1 MNVRSM
7 RIHWATASLLGVVLA
22 AVAAPI
28 AASGCSVQAEREA
41 VQDTSI
47 GSAREA
53 DSFTPEPASDPNLA
67 PQCVDRGGLAMSVD
81 PEAGTCTD
89 PDGFTFSDAVTFC
102 GGAVHY
108 FGYSCVDFPASAP
121 YQPDDERAWTAY
133 FACCVTYTV
142 DVQPI
147 FAAKCSPCHTT
158 GDAGGVNFAASG
170 GYPLTQLVPN
180 ANVAACQD
188 ITPDN
193 VGNCTLIRIL
203 NGQMPK
209 GRGCTGD
216 PVVDADNAACLTQAE
231 QTTIA
236 NWIAGGELQ

>member
-1 MNVRSM
+1 MKVRSK
-7 RIHWATASLLGVVLA
+7 RIHRATASLLGVVLA
-22 AVAAPI
+22 AAAAPI
-28 AASGCSVQAEREA
+28 AASGCGVQVKPEAAE
-41 VQDTSI
+41 DTSI
-47 GSAREA
+47 GSAHAA
-53 DSFTPEPASDPNLA
+53 DSFTPEPVSDPNLA
-67 PQCVDRGGLAMSVD
+67 PLCVDRGDVAMSVD
-81 PEAGTCTD
+81 PEVGTCAD
-89 PDGFTFSDAVTFC
+89 PDGTTFADAVAFC
-102 GGAVHY
+102 GGAVKY
-108 FGYSCVDFPASAP
+108 FDYTCVDFPASAP
-121 YQPDDERAWTAY
+121 YQPDNERAWTAY
-133 FACCVTYTV
+133 FGCCVTYTV

-158 GDAGGVNFAASG
+158 GDAGGVNFAATT

-193 VGNCTLIRIL
+193 VGACTLIRIQ

-216 PVVDADNAACLTQAE
+216 PVADADNAACLTQAE

>member
-1 MNVRSM
+1 MKVHDM
-7 RIHWATASLLGVVLA
+7 RIPWATASVFGMVLA
-22 AVAAPI
+22 AAAAPI
-28 AASGCSVQAEREA
+28 AVSGCGVQAERESA
-41 VQDTSI
+41 EDTSI

-53 DSFTPEPASDPNLA
+53 DTFTPAPASDPNLA
-67 PQCVDRGGLAMSVD
+67 PLCVDRGGLAMSVD
-81 PEAGTCTD
+81 REAGTCAG
-89 PDGFTFSDAVTFC
+89 PDGTTFSDAVAFC
-102 GGAVHY
+102 GGAVKY
-108 FGYSCVDFPASAP
+108 FGYSCVDFPANAP

-133 FACCVTYTV
+133 FSCCVTYTV

-147 FAAKCSPCHTT
+147 LAAKCSPCHTT
-158 GDAGGVNFAASG
+158 GNAGGVNFAATT

-180 ANVAACQD
+180 ANVAACQG

-193 VGNCTLIRIL
+193 VGNCALTRIL

-209 GRGCTGD
+209 GRGCTGN
-216 PVVDADNAACLTQAE
+216 PVADAANAACLTQAE